1 MNAIPKN
8 HDTLRIVLIRPGSTD
23 LDDQGRIKG
32 TLNIPLSPN
41 GENEVRKTAEQL
53 LHLDIEAIYCSP
65 CLAAQQTAQ
74 QLSHDGKIK
83 VKIDDNLLN
92 LDHGLWHGKRITE
105 LKETQPKLFKQWQER
120 PETVCPPG
128 GETVEAV
135 RKRVD
140 RMLKKLRKKYKKG
153 VIAIVAPEPLS
164 SIIRSVVENSE
175 IENLARCE
183 VKCGGWSTVEF
194 PVDAVA

>member
-8 HDTLRIVLIRPGSTD
+8 EETLRIVLVTPGSTD

-32 TLNIPLSPN
+32 TLNIPLSSN
-41 GENEVRKTAEQL
+41 GENEVRETAEQL
-53 LHLDIEAIYCSP
+53 LSVDIEAIYCSP

-92 LDHGLWHGKRITE
+92 LDHGLWHGKRINE
-105 LKETQPKLFKQWQER
+105 LKETQPRLFKQWQEH

-128 GETVEAV
+128 GETVETARQRVV
-135 RKRVD
+135 RL
-140 RMLKKLRKKYKKG
+140 LKKIRKKYKTG
-153 VIAIVAPEPLS
+153 FIAIVAPEPLS
-164 SIIRSVVENSE
+164 SIIRSAIEHSE
-175 IENLARCE
+175 IENVLRGKI
-183 VKCGGWSTVEF
+183 KCGTWFTLDF

>member
-1 MNAIPKN
+1 MNLIPKSA
-8 HDTLRIVLIRPGSTD
+8 DTLQIVLVRPGSTD
-23 LDDQGRIKG
+23 LDEQGRIKG

-41 GENEVRKTAEQL
+41 GESEVRQTAEQL
-53 LHLDIEAIYCSP
+53 LHLNIEAIFCSP

-92 LDHGLWHGKRITE
+92 LDHGLWHGKRIKE
-105 LKETQPKLFKQWQER
+105 LKETQPKLFKQWQEH

-128 GETVEAV
+128 GETVEIV
-135 RKRVD
+135 RKRVV
-140 RMLKKLRKKYKKG
+140 RMLKKLRRKYKKG
-153 VIAIVAPEPLS
+153 IIAIVAPEPLS
-164 SIIRSVVENSE
+164 SIIRSAVENSE
-175 IENLARCE
+175 IENLAGSE
-183 VKCGGWSTVEF
+183 FKCGDWFTLHF

>member
-1 MNAIPKN
+1 MSSISKN
-8 HDTLRIVLIRPGSTD
+8 NEAFQIVLVHPGSTD

-41 GENEVRKTAEQL
+41 GETEVRKTAEQL
-53 LHLDIEAIYCSP
+53 LNVDIEAIFCSP

-83 VKIDDNLLN
+83 VKIDENLSN
-92 LDHGLWHGKRITE
+92 LDHGLWHGKRINE
-105 LKETQPKLFKQWQER
+105 LRETQPRLFKQWQEH

-128 GETVEAV
+128 GETVEVV
-135 RKRVD
+135 RTRVS
-140 RMLKKLRKKYKKG
+140 RTLKKLRRKYKKG
-153 VIAIVAPEPLS
+153 VIAIIVPEPLS
-164 SIIRSVVENSE
+164 TIIRSE
-175 IENLARCE
+175 IENSVIENLSQAE
-183 VKCGGWSTVEF
+183 GKCGAWFTLDV